1 MPSDLAD
8 CPSLPTFRR
17 AETVDSLAPLVAAG
31 RRFGCI
37 YADPP
42 WRYGNQATRGAA
54 GKHYPTMT
62 VEEIAALPVGALAA
76 PQSHLHLW
84 TTNGF
89 LFEAIELIRAWGFQF
104 EDCFVWVK
112 PQMGLGNYWRNAHE
126 YLLLGV
132 RGGLAARSNDVKSW
146 GPFPRT
152 RHSAKPE
159 RIRTGV
165 VEAISPGPY
174 LELFGRRTVPG
185 WTVFGNQVEPEP
197 LFAGE

>member
-8 CPSLPTFRR
+8 CPSLPNFRR

-42 WRYGNQATRGAA
+42 WRYGNQATRAA
-54 GKHYPTMT
+54 TDNHYPTMT
-62 VEEIAALPVGALAA
+62 VEEIAALPVGDLAA
-76 PQSHLHLW
+76 PQSHLWLW
-84 TTNGF
+84 TTTAF
-89 LFEAIELIRAWGFQF
+89 LEDALGLIRTWGFEF
-104 EDCFVWVK
+104 KSDYVWVK
-112 PQMGLGNYWRNAHE
+112 PQYGLGNYLRKAHE

-132 RGGLAARSNDVKSW
+132 RGGLVGRAKDVRSW
-146 GPFPRT
+146 GEFERGG
-152 RHSAKPE
+152 HSAKPE

-174 LELFGRRTVPG
+174 LELFGRKTVPG
-185 WTVFGNQVEPEP
+185 WTVGGNQIEPEP